1 MKKTIILLLLA
12 LFITGCG
19 SKTAAPSDSG
29 TGVSSQIV
37 SDVEE
42 SEENEVLLMWRR
54 DITLQDPFVPTQELK
69 ELPYK
74 ELTTPASE
82 AVPVF
87 ISLSSEEVQSD
98 KIDSVK
104 GRVSCEYVV
113 AKMDEELKK
122 QYPKIWSALNKYNE
136 FAEQNAILE
145 ISEGETRYDAYRK
158 EQNVTSNLYLSSRT
172 DIEIKRADSG
182 ILSFFRTSYRDNR
195 EIEPDYHEIYG
206 MTIDPAN
213 GRVLSLN
220 DIFADTETL
229 PQLIW
234 EALVRSGYRNDTDPD
249 KEEFTGILR
258 TAVQGCR
265 EDGSFAWALDPL
277 GIEFGLNE
285 ARTEDGKEYHR
296 IERAYIPFGMC
307 EDILRPGISGAA
319 YDQ

>member
-12 LFITGCG
+12 LFITGCE
-19 SKTAAPSDSG
+19 SNTAAPSDSG
-29 TGVSSQIV
+29 TGISSQTV
-37 SDVEE
+37 SDAEE
-42 SEENEVLLMWRR
+42 SEENEVLPMWRR

-69 ELPYK
+69 DLPFK

-82 AVPVF
+82 AVPVL

-104 GRVSCEYVV
+104 GGVSCEYAV

-122 QYPKIWSALNKYNE
+122 QYPKIWSALKKYNE
-136 FAEQNAILE
+136 FAEQNAVLE
-145 ISEGETRYDAYRK
+145 ISEGETRYDAYLK
-158 EQNVTSNLYLSSRT
+158 EQNAPSYMFLNSRT
-172 DIEIKRADSG
+172 GMEIKRADSG
-182 ILSFFRTSYRDNR
+182 ILSYFRTAYRDNR

-220 DIFADTETL
+220 DIFTDTETL

-234 EALVRSGYRNDTDPD
+234 DALVRSGWRHDTDPD

-285 ARTEDGKEYHR
+285 ARTENGKEYHK
-296 IERAYIPFGMC
+296 IERAYIPFSMC
-307 EDILRPGISGAA
+307 EDILRPGIAGAA